1 MKVPTRLFNKGV
13 ITQNEPTSATVG
25 HTRGGLKRSHL
36 HIKKGD
42 MFGVV
47 VVGIGIA
54 GRVRIRDLLAPL
66 PSSAT
71 EKMSVKGFVSRR
83 TLGDEQGVKQISV
96 EEAVER
102 EDIQVAMVCT
112 ENTFHEEHIRR
123 FLEAGKHVCVEYPMT
138 LNYKA
143 AAELHDLAQQK
154 GLVLHEEHIE
164 LFTPDFKQLKK
175 DVAGKTLEDGSLH
188 FTGGP
193 LKNDFGFLAF
203 SGIARLTW
211 LVDLF
216 GELSVSSATMVE
228 DKEKNYMK
236 MTVQLQTEKQ
246 KPITWVEERGP
257 NLPRVKNINFR
268 FDSCSMTELPNA
280 PREPV
285 GLFMQDLVLFGQK
298 LLGQLP
304 PAQLQ
309 AEQKRVL
316 HCLQLAERIQQLSKT
331 TA

>member
-1 MKVPTRLFNKGV
+1 
-13 ITQNEPTSATVG
+13 
-25 HTRGGLKRSHL
+25 
-36 HIKKGD
+36 

-66 PSSAT
+66 PSSAA

-83 TLGDEQGVKQISV
+83 ELGLEQGVKQISL
-96 EEAVER
+96 EEATER

-112 ENTFHEEHIRR
+112 ENSSHEEHIRR
-123 FLEAGKHVCVEYPMT
+123 FLEAGKHVAVEYPMT

-154 GLVLHEEHIE
+154 GLILHEEHIE

-175 DVAGKTLEDGSLH
+175 DVAGKKLEEGSLH

-193 LKNDFGFLAF
+193 LKADFGFAAF

-216 GELSVSSATMVE
+216 GELSVSSASLVE
-228 DKEKNYMK
+228 DKEKSYMK
-236 MTVQLQTEKQ
+236 MTAQLQTMEHKS
-246 KPITWVEERGP
+246 ITWVEERGP
-257 NLPRVKNINFR
+257 NLPRAKAINFR
-268 FDSCSMTELPNA
+268 FDSCSMTALPNA

-285 GLFMQDLVLFGQK
+285 GLFMQDMVLFGQK
-298 LLGQLP
+298 LSGQLP

-316 HCLQLAERIQQLSKT
+316 HCLQLADSIQRLSQA